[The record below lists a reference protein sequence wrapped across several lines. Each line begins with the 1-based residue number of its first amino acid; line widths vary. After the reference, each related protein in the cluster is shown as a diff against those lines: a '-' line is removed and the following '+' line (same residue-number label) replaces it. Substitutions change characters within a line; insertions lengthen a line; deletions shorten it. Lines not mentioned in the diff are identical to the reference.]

1 MKRIFPCFLLLL
13 LAFAVNINAQKASPD
28 YKITNIKVVPFE
40 QLSGEFEDEFT
51 DSDDRS
57 FFNELGKGLFVTV
70 EITGKPGDYEG
81 KRNLDVTVLEGKK
94 IKLKKV
100 MMSGILNENGKY
112 YFGFYIEPAL
122 CDTVTITAKI
132 TGQKTPGTKSR
143 KLPFLC
149 GE

>member
-1 MKRIFPCFLLLL
+1 MKKIFPFLTLLLFAL
-13 LAFAVNINAQKASPD
+13 AVNTFAQKAPAD

-40 QLSGEFEDEFT
+40 QITGEFEAEITDADE
-51 DSDDRS
+51 RS

-70 EITGKPGDYEG
+70 EITGKSGDYVG
-81 KRNLDVTVLEGKK
+81 TRNLDVTVLEGKK
-94 IKLKKV
+94 VKVKKSL
-100 MMSGILNENGKY
+100 MSGILNENGKY

-132 TGQKTPGTKSR
+132 TGQKTPSTKSR
-143 KLPFLC
+143 KIQFVC